1 MVAIQLS
8 IEPDL
13 CGSVSVGTVSV
24 IRVLIAHLALPLD
37 DASALVNRCVFDA
50 ERVTFTVS
58 SRAAAEALLTA
69 LRNTLAAPRIS
80 AVIAD

>member
-1 MVAIQLS
+1 MATLCLS

-13 CGSVSVGTVSV
+13 CGAVSVGTASV
-24 IRVLIAHLALPLD
+24 IRALMAHSGLSVD

-50 ERVTFTVS
+50 ERVTLAAP
-58 SRAAAEALLTA
+58 SRAAAEALLAA
-69 LRNTLAAPRIS
+69 LRNTPAAPRIS